1 MMVMSDDCTYTKKDG
16 CFQFVSLLMTRHNTF
31 FTFITFIHIYIYCH
45 VLIHTTAAESS
56 LYYQNGN
63 WLIESKFMMLLL
75 SAQVPEE
82 AFDNWARIEGY
93 LRQNSS
99 AGKIPPDEIQR
110 FFAVAETSLVKFQG
124 DEESERSGG
133 KVWKCKCKGG
143 CLVPHPELKR
153 EYQKD
158 DKVSFIPVRKIY

>member
-1 MMVMSDDCTYTKKDG
+1 M
-16 CFQFVSLLMTRHNTF
+16 
-31 FTFITFIHIYIYCH
+31 FICH
-45 VLIHTTAAESS
+45 VLILTTAAVSS
-56 LYYQNGN
+56 LYYQNGK

-133 KVWKCKCKGG
+133 KVWKCRCKGG
-143 CLVPHPELKR
+143 CLDLHPELKR

-158 DKVSFIPVRKIY
+158 DKVSFISVREIY